1 MGGDE
6 GTPPEPGS
14 KACPAPPRAEV
25 FRAGGPP
32 PPPADAARLERL
44 LPTPQ
49 HVAPSVGIAATE
61 IERLAREFA
70 ASQGGLA
77 VGGGVA
83 TQYGDGA
90 ALLVAAVNILNYVA
104 GQVGKTVRFGPN
116 HAIADAGTFRQLTDL
131 VADMAAGKV
140 DLLL

>member
-1 MGGDE
+1 GHAARARCVLVGPRLPLTGMRGGE
-6 GTPPEPGS
+6 WIAAQPGS
-14 KACPAPPRAEV
+14 EARLALARAKVTLPGRLAPA
-25 FRAGGPP
+25 
-32 PPPADAARLERL
+32 PADAARLERL

-49 HVAPSVGIAATE
+49 RVAPVVGIAAPE

-90 ALLVAAVNILNYVA
+90 ALLVAAVNILNYVG
-104 GQVGKTVRFGPN
+104 GQVGKWVRFG
-116 HAIADAGTFRQLTDL
+116 
-131 VADMAAGKV
+131 
-140 DLLL
+140 

>member
-1 MGGDE
+1 MAQVILAGRL
-6 GTPPEPGS
+6 
-14 KACPAPPRAEV
+14 APAPLD
-25 FRAGGPP
+25 AG
-32 PPPADAARLERL
+32 RLERL

-49 HVAPSVGIAATE
+49 RVAPSVGIAATE

-104 GQVGKTVRFGPN
+104 GQVCKTVRFGPN
-116 HAIADAGTFRQLTDL
+116 QSKADAGTVPQL
-131 VADMAAGKV
+131 V
-140 DLLL
+140 DLTSAI